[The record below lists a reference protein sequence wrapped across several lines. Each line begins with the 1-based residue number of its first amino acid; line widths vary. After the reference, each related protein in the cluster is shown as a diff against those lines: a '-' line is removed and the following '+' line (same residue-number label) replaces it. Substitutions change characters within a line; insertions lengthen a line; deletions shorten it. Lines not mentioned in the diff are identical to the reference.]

1 MYLQSLKPVAVG
13 VHEPGPLCGTQGRG
27 HPPAGLSGEAVLT
40 SPQLSGD
47 ARPPRYSP
55 HRPESWHR
63 GRALGAPTLQLPL
76 RLLKP
81 ELGVRFKDTAQG
93 RRKQSHQSPGP
104 WPPSLPWATKPLPA
118 GQAHCHP
125 SVLPRQLED
134 GGGGTGKPRCLQPQ
148 ARPPGSTGHQPRPN
162 VPPKGHPVP
171 RAGRGRRLSWVSG
184 SESARWVTQQ
194 GPCTGAPGK
203 APDGGPRDRTP
214 GGLGRRVPTAE
225 LHKAPIYSKHPVSSK
240 PTPQSL

>member
-104 WPPSLPWATKPLPA
+104 WPPSLPWATKPLPGWTSA
-118 GQAHCHP
+118 LSPVSAAA
-125 SVLPRQLED
+125 S
-134 GGGGTGKPRCLQPQ
+134 
-148 ARPPGSTGHQPRPN
+148 AR
-162 VPPKGHPVP
+162 
-171 RAGRGRRLSWVSG
+171 GRGRWHGEASVP
-184 SESARWVTQQ
+184 AA
-194 GPCTGAPGK
+194 TGQAPGEHRPPASPQRAAQGAASAEGREGAAAVLGVRVRK
-203 APDGGPRDRTP
+203 RTLGDPARPLHGSPGEGTRRRAPGQDPWGAGETRAHR
-214 GGLGRRVPTAE
+214 
-225 LHKAPIYSKHPVSSK
+225 
-240 PTPQSL
+240 